1 MSLLMSCLS
10 KAKFVGAILPL
21 GLSLGLFM
29 SGAAQSQ
36 TNPVVIFQETTT
48 SLDPIYTRPVDP
60 MQGRWSVEK
69 YIWNGSPHHWTDFHI
84 TLQTFVGGAWV
95 DSGDGDGISF
105 DQPTAYVDWLKNVK
119 VDINGV
125 FVGGWH
131 VDRTNQPIDMLDF
144 YFDNFVIHPGD
155 QLSLHFEMYDT
166 VGTNIWRLKQV
177 PTIPEPSQSALL
189 ALGLAGLALA
199 IRRAR
204 YS

>member
-1 MSLLMSCLS
+1 MSLFKSFLS
-10 KAKFVGAILPL
+10 KATFVGAILPL
-21 GLSLGLFM
+21 GLSLGLCV
-29 SGAAQSQ
+29 SAAAQGAP
-36 TNPVVIFQETTT
+36 NPVIIFQETTS
-48 SLDPIYTRPVDP
+48 SLEPIYTRPIDP
-60 MQGRWSVEK
+60 MVGRWSVEK
-69 YIWNGSPHHWTDFHI
+69 YIWNGSQSAWTDFHI

-95 DSGDGDGISF
+95 DSGEGDGISF
-105 DQPTAYVDWLKNVK
+105 DQPTAYADWLKNVK
-119 VDINGV
+119 VDINGI

-144 YFDNFVIHPGD
+144 YFDDFVIKPGD

-166 VGTNIWRLKQV
+166 AGTNIWRLKQV